1 MKNAAVIAAR
11 FQWGL
16 TPLIAL
22 PLYNHPVTYL
32 VRRGAAALVLIWLVL
47 TLTFVLLHAA
57 PGDAAELLVAPDAP
71 PEVAAQ
77 LRQELGLD
85 RPLTHQYGRWLANL
99 LRGDLGE
106 SFRRREPVRAM
117 IADALPISIWLGSM
131 SLLLTF
137 VVGVAVGAWQAARKD
152 RWIDRALTG
161 LTTAVYAAPSYWLA
175 LAAVA
180 LFTYGMSRLGAPGWL
195 RLPAFG
201 LTSPAS
207 DATGLSVLPD
217 LLRHSILPIAVLAAV
232 GAAGIARY
240 ARTAVLDLARSEW
253 VRTARSKG
261 LSPRRVMFR
270 HLLAN
275 ALPPLVVLLM
285 LALPGV
291 VAGSVFVESI
301 FAWPGMGRVMLEAIS
316 ARDYPVVMGA
326 TVVYAGVVVLSNA
339 ASDLL
344 LHAVDPRRR
353 A

>member
-1 MKNAAVIAAR
+1 VA
-11 FQWGL
+11 
-16 TPLIAL
+16 
-22 PLYNHPVTYL
+22 YL
-32 VRRGAAALVLIWLVL
+32 ARRGVAALGLIWLVL
-47 TLTFVLLHAA
+47 TFTFLLLQAA
-57 PGDAAELLVAPDAP
+57 PGDAADLLVAPDAT
-71 PEVAAQ
+71 PEAAMQ

-85 RPLTHQYGRWLANL
+85 RPLPQQYGRWLANL

-106 SFRRREPVRAM
+106 SFRRREPVLA
-117 IADALPISIWLGSM
+117 ILTSALPVSLWLGSM

-137 VVGVAVGAWQAARKD
+137 VVGVAVGSLQAARKD
-152 RWIDRALTG
+152 RWIDRLLTG

-175 LAAVA
+175 LTAVA
-180 LFTYGMSRLGAPGWL
+180 LFTYGLSKMGAPTWL

-207 DATGLSVLPD
+207 EATGLSVLPD
-217 LLRHSILPIAVLAAV
+217 LLRHSVLPIAVLAAV

-253 VRTARSKG
+253 VRTARAKG
-261 LSPRRVMFR
+261 LGSGRVMFR
-270 HLLAN
+270 HILAN

-326 TVVYAGVVVLSNA
+326 TVFYAAIVVLSNA

-353 A
+353 V